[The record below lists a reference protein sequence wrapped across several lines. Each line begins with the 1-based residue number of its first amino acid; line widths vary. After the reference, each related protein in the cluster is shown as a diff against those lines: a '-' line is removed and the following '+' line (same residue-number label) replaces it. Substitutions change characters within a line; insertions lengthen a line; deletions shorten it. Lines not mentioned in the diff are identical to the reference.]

1 MKRILI
7 CGDKNQFNPFD
18 YSQKTNTA
26 LASMGLN
33 SGNNVFG
40 FAIQKM
46 LLSSTENVQ
55 IHTIQWVMNN
65 TDKINN
71 EFDLVLYSPANILAE
86 WANKEMLPKWTECLK
101 KIRIPFTFIGVGAQ
115 AKIDYNLDFVQN
127 IQNNAYNFI
136 KAILNTG
143 GRLGLRGYFTAEVVK
158 KLGFKDEDFSVL
170 GCPSLYMNGPDLK
183 IQKKEISKT
192 QIKPIF
198 NGNRI
203 WFNSEYHHYFSDYPQ
218 SIFVCQDLFY
228 SLLYDINSFTNEYY
242 FLQDGLF
249 LDLFKNNRI
258 KLYCDYLAWDKDL
271 KEQNFNF
278 CVGSR
283 IHGNVTSILAGIP
296 SFVDSIDSRTR
307 ELAEF
312 FDIPSKPLTN
322 PNIPLEKLYDET
334 DYSKFNKTFK
344 SKFNK
349 FKDFMNDSGFPCFE
363 DIDYINNYCSKIAV
377 NIPTPNT
384 SIKDLQKLINKIN
397 GVPDN
402 DKSNLYKF
410 LHLYWL
416 KGKK

>member
-1 MKRILI
+1 M
-7 CGDKNQFNPFD
+7 
-18 YSQKTNTA
+18 
-26 LASMGLN
+26 
-33 SGNNVFG
+33 
-40 FAIQKM
+40 
-46 LLSSTENVQ
+46 
-55 IHTIQWVMNN
+55 
-65 TDKINN
+65 
-71 EFDLVLYSPANILAE
+71 
-86 WANKEMLPKWTECLK
+86 
-101 KIRIPFTFIGVGAQ
+101 
-115 AKIDYNLDFVQN
+115 
-127 IQNNAYNFI
+127 
-136 KAILNTG
+136 
-143 GRLGLRGYFTAEVVK
+143 
-158 KLGFKDEDFSVL
+158 

-307 ELAEF
+307 
-312 FDIPSKPLTN
+312 
-322 PNIPLEKLYDET
+322 
-334 DYSKFNKTFK
+334 
-344 SKFNK
+344 
-349 FKDFMNDSGFPCFE
+349 
-363 DIDYINNYCSKIAV
+363 
-377 NIPTPNT
+377 
-384 SIKDLQKLINKIN
+384 
-397 GVPDN
+397 
-402 DKSNLYKF
+402 
-410 LHLYWL
+410 
-416 KGKK
+416 